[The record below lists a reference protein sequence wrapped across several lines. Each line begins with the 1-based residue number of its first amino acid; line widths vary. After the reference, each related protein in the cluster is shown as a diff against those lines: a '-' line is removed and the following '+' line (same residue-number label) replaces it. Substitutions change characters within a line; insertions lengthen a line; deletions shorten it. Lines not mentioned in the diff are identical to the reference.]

1 MIEIRDLYK
10 AFISKSNLKR
20 IKAVN
25 KVNLSFEKGVYG
37 LLGPNGSGKTTMLRC
52 IMGLYKYKGEI
63 LFNSQSLKNNRE
75 LICKIG
81 YLPQQFDM
89 FKELTLYEMM
99 QYFASMKGIA
109 KSELNSEVM
118 SALKTV
124 NLEDQKDC
132 KVKALSGGMKRRA
145 GIAQAILG
153 KPELI
158 ILDEPT
164 VGLDVEERLRFK
176 NIIKTIG
183 KTSTVILSTHIIE
196 DVEAVCDKIIIMK
209 NGEILTSSSRN
220 EISAFAKGKVFEYEN
235 GKQPDN
241 LEIQRVYERSGKEYV
256 KVLSASKINGEEIE
270 PSVEDG
276 YLCLIKGI

>member
-63 LFNSQSLKNNRE
+63 LFNSQSLKNNQE

-89 FKELTLYEMM
+89 FKELKLYEMM

-109 KSELNSEVM
+109 KNELNSEVM

-124 NLEDQKDC
+124 NLEEQKDC

-176 NIIKTIG
+176 NIIKSIG

-220 EISAFAKGKVFEYEN
+220 EISEFAKGKVFEYEN

-241 LEIQRVYERSGKEYV
+241 LEIQRVYERNGKEYV
-256 KVLSASKINGEEIE
+256 KVISASKINGEEIE